1 MGKTVY
7 ILHEKDSTDVIDKGY
22 ELEGLTELKQTKY
35 CPIGEYQSSSEFST
49 GFCYY
54 PKTSIDNDVHEEI
67 GFILCF
73 KFFDKNRIF
82 SISLL

>member
-35 CPIGEYQSSSEFST
+35 CPIGEY
-49 GFCYY
+49 
-54 PKTSIDNDVHEEI
+54 
-67 GFILCF
+67 
-73 KFFDKNRIF
+73 
-82 SISLL
+82 